1 MDFVAHL
8 MSADSPTSSEQN
20 QKANQALGL
29 QVVNPALGWQPR
41 QPGLLACGRGGE
53 PFEGDLVFSNG
64 VD

>member
-8 MSADSPTSSEQN
+8 MSVDSPTSSEQN

-29 QVVNPALGWQPR
+29 PIVNPALGWQPR
-41 QPGLLACGRGGE
+41 QLGLLTWGRGGE

-64 VD
+64 AD